1 MWYGHIPIKVSG
13 AAADIESTYKA
24 GGEMVQGL
32 ATLQGERLPEREGYT
47 AFDEERWAQEPPKS
61 RTRTAFERDRARL
74 IHSSALRRLGAKSQV
89 LVAGTDDFAR
99 TRLTHTIEV
108 AQIGRQI
115 AAMLGCDPDVVDCA
129 CLAHDLGHPPFGHNG
144 EKALATIASGIGGF
158 EGNAQ
163 TLRLLTRLEP
173 KIVHEDGRPA
183 GVNLTRASLD
193 ATIKYPWT
201 YNEAIARSQNSQ
213 HQHVKFC
220 VYPDDEEVFRWL
232 KRDAPADATPMECQV
247 MDLADDIAYS
257 VHDVEDAIATGAF
270 NPLVLADHRMI
281 DRIVESTRQWYGDQ
295 WQADLLLAAFERLQR
310 DHLFPVHFN
319 GSRQALAQLKNIT
332 SALIGRFAWSVERE
346 TRATYGAGPL
356 SRYSA
361 NLIIPQNTEYEI
373 LALKG
378 IAVYFVMA
386 PREHEP
392 FHHEELSIVED
403 LIDVLMA
410 DSPTPSDALESV
422 FLQDWNEATND
433 DERLRVAVDQVA
445 SLTDNSALAL
455 HSILC

>member
-1 MWYGHIPIKVSG
+1 MREMIPAGEAYG
-13 AAADIESTYKA
+13 AA
-24 GGEMVQGL
+24 
-32 ATLQGERLPEREGYT
+32 
-47 AFDEERWAQEPPKS
+47 DEERWAPEPPKS
-61 RTRTAFERDRARL
+61 RSRTAFERDRARL

-99 TRLTHTIEV
+99 TRLTHTLEV

-115 AAMLGCDPDVVDCA
+115 GKLLGCDPDVVDCA

-144 EKALATIASGIGGF
+144 ERALAGIAATIGGF

-173 KIVHEDGRPA
+173 KIFHPDGRSA

-193 ATIKYPWT
+193 AAVKYPWT
-201 YNEAIARSQNSQ
+201 FAEAGRLAVA
-213 HQHVKFC
+213 HGAKPTKFC
-220 VYPDDEEVFRWL
+220 VYPDDEPVFRWL
-232 KRDAPADATPMECQV
+232 KADAPAATKPMECQV

-270 NPLVLADHRMI
+270 NPIALTDTRVLDHV
-281 DRIVESTRQWYGDQ
+281 VEATRAWYGERWDP
-295 WQADLLLAAFERLQR
+295 DRLLAAFARLQR
-310 DHLFPVHFN
+310 LRLFPTHFN
-319 GSRQALAQLKNIT
+319 GSRAALAQLKNIT
-332 SALIGRFAWSVERE
+332 SDLIGRFAWSVEE
-346 TRATYGAGPL
+346 ATRATYGDGPL
-356 SRYSA
+356 VRYTA
-361 NLIIPQNTEYEI
+361 NLVIPEETSYEI
-373 LALKG
+373 VALKG
-378 IAVYFVMA
+378 IAVHFVMA

-392 FHHEELSIVED
+392 LHREERRIIED
-403 LIDVLMA
+403 LVDMLMA
-410 DSPTPSDALESV
+410 DAPRPSDALESV
-422 FLQDWNEATND
+422 FLDDWREAAND

>member
-1 MWYGHIPIKVSG
+1 MLM
-13 AAADIESTYKA
+13 T
-24 GGEMVQGL
+24 Q
-32 ATLQGERLPEREGYT
+32 ATPEERLPDREGYT
-47 AFDEERWAQEPPKS
+47 TFDEERWAPEPPKS

-99 TRLTHTIEV
+99 TRLTHTLEV

-144 EKALATIASGIGGF
+144 ERALADIARNIGGF

-173 KIVHEDGRPA
+173 KIFHADGRSA

-193 ATIKYPWT
+193 AAVKYPWT
-201 YNEAIARSQNSQ
+201 FAEAQTHAQAGRS
-213 HQHVKFC
+213 VKFC
-220 VYPDDEEVFRWL
+220 VYPDDEDVFRWL
-232 KRDAPADATPMECQV
+232 KRGAPEGAKPMECQV

-270 NPLVLADHRMI
+270 NPIVFADARI
-281 DRIVESTRQWYGDQ
+281 VDRIIEVTRQWYGERWDP
-295 WQADLLLAAFERLQR
+295 DLLLEAFERLQR
-310 DHLFPVHFN
+310 EHMFPAHFN

-346 TRATYGAGPL
+346 TRATYGGGSL

-361 NLIIPQNTEYEI
+361 NLIIPSDTEYEI

-386 PREHEP
+386 PREREP
-392 FHHEELSIVED
+392 FHQEELGIVED
-403 LIDVLMA
+403 LVDVLMA
-410 DSPTPSDALESV
+410 DSPRPSDALETV

-433 DERLRVAVDQVA
+433 DERLRVVVDQVA